1 MQLAALAA
9 ADLGLKRPVG
19 MKLKAAVKVLL
30 TKRGLRRARLHP
42 TVLERR
48 SAARTRVGT

>member
-19 MKLKAAVKVLL
+19 MKLEAAVKVLL
-30 TKRGLRRARLHP
+30 TRRGLRRARLHP

-48 SAARTRVGT
+48 STARTRVGT